1 MQPVEGTLMAG
12 RMRSGRSARQQPR
25 KYSRSGGGAQARV
38 RPLITTVIFDLDD
51 TLYDCFGQRVRAA
64 HMAAALAMASAGLP
78 ASARAIFRVRM
89 RAYEDDPQLTHIDEA
104 VAKHFGVPAGQ
115 REKLVRAARLAF
127 FTMPVGKL
135 TLFPGTLTVLRGLK
149 QRGVQIF
156 VVSFGDPETQRAKVA
171 ALGLDREPSIDYVF
185 YADTGNVVTKEA
197 FFRSILRS
205 AERDPR
211 RVLVVGDRPSSE
223 IRAGKALGMHTA
235 RLRGGE
241 FARLKAQSPEEQAD
255 FEISK
260 IDAVLKLPFRF
271 GRK

>member
-1 MQPVEGTLMAG
+1 MTRAK
-12 RMRSGRSARQQPR
+12 RSSGSGSRSRKSARFAKR
-25 KYSRSGGGAQARV
+25 AEARA

-64 HMAAALAMASAGLP
+64 HMAAAVAMANAGLP
-78 ASARAIFRVRM
+78 ASAKRIFQVRM
-89 RAYEDDPQLTHIDEA
+89 QAYTDDPQLTHIDER
-104 VAKHFGVPAGQ
+104 VCERFGVPAGE

-135 TLFPGTLTVLRGLK
+135 KLFPGTLTVLRSLK
-149 QRGVQIF
+149 KSGVRVF

-171 ALGLDREPSIDYVF
+171 ALGLGREPSIDHIF
-185 YADTGNVVTKEA
+185 YADTGNIMTKEA
-197 FFRSILRS
+197 FFRSILRN

-241 FARLKAQSPEEQAD
+241 FARLHLQGPEEQAD

-260 IDAVLKLPFRF
+260 IDAVLKLPFKF
-271 GRK
+271 GRNS